1 VVCIARPAQ
10 DRSNALLQLR
20 LCTGDDLGLSRT
32 RREHTPHGAVIGDAE
47 GTCEGR
53 GATAVVPCIE
63 HRLWVSGVELL
74 EGSEWV
80 GRIAQRG
87 ESTARV
93 CHSSLLLPELERHLH
108 EDG

>member
-1 VVCIARPAQ
+1 MVCIARPAQ
-10 DRSNALLQLR
+10 DRSNALLQVR
-20 LCTGDDLGLSRT
+20 LCPGNDLGLSRT

-63 HRLWVSGVELL
+63 RRLWVFGVELL

-80 GRIAQRG
+80 GRLAQRG
-87 ESTARV
+87 EGVTRV
-93 CHSSLLLPELERHLH
+93 CHGGLPIARA
-108 EDG
+108 